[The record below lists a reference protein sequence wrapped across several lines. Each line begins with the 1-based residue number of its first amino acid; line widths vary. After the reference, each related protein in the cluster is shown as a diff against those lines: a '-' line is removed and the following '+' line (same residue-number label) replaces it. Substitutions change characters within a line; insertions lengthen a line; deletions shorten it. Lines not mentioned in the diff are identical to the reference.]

1 MTPVLPSVLYRL
13 IAVLCSIL
21 LFTRSCAGV
30 RAHFS
35 YAHIRDTLLRV
46 FLIISAIPLC
56 LFSPKGHRYPCGRND
71 RKRLPGGRS
80 VFSDPDR
87 G

>member
-21 LFTRSCAGV
+21 LFTRSCTGV

-35 YAHIRDTLLRV
+35 YAHMGHSVARFFDYFSNSALSVLSQGTS
-46 FLIISAIPLC
+46 ISVR
-56 LFSPKGHRYPCGRND
+56 PK
-71 RKRLPGGRS
+71 
-80 VFSDPDR
+80 
-87 G
+87 

>member
-46 FLIISAIPLC
+46 FFDYFSNSALSVLSQGTSISVR
-56 LFSPKGHRYPCGRND
+56 PK
-71 RKRLPGGRS
+71 
-80 VFSDPDR
+80 
-87 G
+87 